1 MRKRAEQLAIEDLI
15 YWMVNTG
22 TRWLANTDATV
33 TSDVLFPGTVYL
45 SSSLPRT
52 QILFSALGL
61 GSKIARY
68 VLETYLYSFIPAFA
82 HFPRSF
88 CTVMASPLPFN
99 CAPRL
104 NTTERQPRLQTA
116 TSTSADVA
124 RKSTHREAQA
134 ARSPSDRQDDSVKSD
149 RVAAAAAEEQ
159 SRRTVRD
166 RRQKDGTSAEED
178 DATRG
183 DGGGRRHGGEEQ
195 GSGGEGSRA
204 AGSRAG
210 SSFVYY

>member
-15 YWMVNTG
+15 YWMANTG
-22 TRWLANTDATV
+22 ARWLANT
-33 TSDVLFPGTVYL
+33 DVLFPGTVYL

-61 GSKIARY
+61 GSKIAR
-68 VLETYLYSFIPAFA
+68 
-82 HFPRSF
+82 SF
-88 CTVMASPLPFN
+88 CAVMASPLPFN

-134 ARSPSDRQDDSVKSD
+134 ARSPSDRQDNSVRSG
-149 RVAAAAAEEQ
+149 RVTAVAADEQ

-166 RRQKDGTSAEED
+166 RGQKDGTS
-178 DATRG
+178 
-183 DGGGRRHGGEEQ
+183 GGGRRNERRRRRKKAWRGGARKRRRGEQ
-195 GSGGEGSRA
+195 GSGQQGGQ
-204 AGSRAG
+204 
-210 SSFVYY
+210 